1 MKSRME
7 SKEKLLYD
15 IRYITERIT
24 ELDSE
29 IKRGLEAIEERRK
42 SELILQ
48 QYMVSYLRLSSKTE
62 VILINI

>member
-1 MKSRME
+1 ME